1 MIQKN
6 GLLEYAEYEC
16 QTLRNMIKKKLN
28 LMSYNLYYVK
38 YTQK

>member
-16 QTLRNMIKKKLN
+16 QTLRNMIKKAKLN
-28 LMSYNLYYVK
+28 VS
-38 YTQK
+38 